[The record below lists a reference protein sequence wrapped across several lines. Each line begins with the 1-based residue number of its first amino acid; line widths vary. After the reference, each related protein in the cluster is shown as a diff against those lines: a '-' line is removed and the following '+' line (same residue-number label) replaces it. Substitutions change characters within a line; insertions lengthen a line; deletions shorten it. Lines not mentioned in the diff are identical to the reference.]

1 MRINILHAEFQTLS
15 RIRLKEILLKT
26 AVAVSYSET
35 LNSKDLFQRIKI
47 LPPDVL
53 IINYYEGSTFCEAD
67 IFRIRTDYPEI
78 KILVLSSDNLNS
90 RVKAVIQSG
99 IGGYVFS
106 DAGEQEIINAVFAV
120 ARGEK
125 IISNKVIDVIINEPN
140 ALKKEWIE
148 EKGISQRVIEIIKML
163 AFGSTNKLIAS
174 QLNLSHHTVH
184 THRRNIMKKLNL
196 KTISELT
203 LFAFKSGLIEDNT

>member
-35 LNSKDLFQRIKI
+35 LNSKDLFQRIKV
-47 LPPDVL
+47 LPPDV
-53 IINYYEGSTFCEAD
+53 IVINYYEGSTFCEAD

-140 ALKKEWIE
+140 ALKKEWVE
-148 EKGISQRVIEIIKML
+148 EKGISQREIEIIKML

>member
-148 EKGISQRVIEIIKML
+148 EKGVSQREIEIIKML

>member
-148 EKGISQRVIEIIKML
+148 EKGISQREIEIIKML

>member
-1 MRINILHAEFQTLS
+1 MSITILHAEFQTLS

-26 AVAVSYSET
+26 DVQISYKET
-35 LNSKDLFQRIKI
+35 LNSKDLFQKIKI
-47 LPPDVL
+47 QPPDVL
-53 IINYYEGSTFCEAD
+53 IINYYEGATFCETD

-106 DAGEQEIINAVFAV
+106 DAGEQEIVNAVFAV

-140 ALKKEWIE
+140 SLKKEWLE
-148 EKGISQRVIEIIKML
+148 EKGISQREIEIIKML
-163 AFGSTNKLIAS
+163 AFGSTNKLIAN

-184 THRRNIMKKLNL
+184 SHRRNIMKKLNL